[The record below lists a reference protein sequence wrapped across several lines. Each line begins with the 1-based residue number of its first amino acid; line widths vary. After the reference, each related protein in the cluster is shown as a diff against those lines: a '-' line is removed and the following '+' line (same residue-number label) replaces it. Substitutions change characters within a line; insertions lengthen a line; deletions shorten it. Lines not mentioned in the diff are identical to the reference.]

1 MPRILRTPRRA
12 VELLVAALAGGA
24 VVLGGAAALGK
35 LDSSTTVIRD
45 QGSAPSTEPASFSQ
59 THHLSIDDVYREAA
73 PGVVHIAATTKV
85 PLPADPFFGTPGG
98 TETQRAIGSGFVIDK
113 SGHIVTNDHVVAGA
127 GTVQVSFSD
136 NESMRAKVVGTDPA
150 TDVAVL
156 QVSAPGRALKP
167 LVLGD
172 SDAVHV
178 GDELIAIGNPLG
190 YDRSVTSGIVSALGR
205 EIQAP
210 NAATIDHVI
219 QTDAALNH
227 GNSGGPLLNAD
238 GQVIGV
244 NAQIAPSASDA
255 NIGIGFAIPINTV
268 KQVAAELIK
277 QGKVVHP
284 FIGIRVQALTSQI
297 AGIFH
302 LPVQHGLLIA
312 KVYAGSG
319 AAQAGL
325 RAGKT
330 LVTVNGE
337 SWPAG
342 GDVIVRAD
350 GHPVATIEQLLDVI
364 NAKKP
369 GQSVRL
375 DLYRDS
381 KPLKVDVKLG
391 RLPSGPP

>member
-1 MPRILRTPRRA
+1 MRRTLRNPRRA
-12 VELLVAALAGGA
+12 VELFVAALAGGA

-35 LDSSTTVIRD
+35 LNSSTTVVRD
-45 QGSAPSTEPASFSQ
+45 QASTGAEPAAFSQ
-59 THHLSIDDVYREAA
+59 SHQLSINDVYREAA
-73 PGVVHIAATTKV
+73 PGVVHIVALTKV

-98 TETQRAIGSGFVIDK
+98 TETQKAIGSGFVIDK

-127 GTVQVSFSD
+127 AKVQVSFSD
-136 NESMRAKVVGTDPA
+136 NESMNAKVVGTDPA

-156 QVSAPGRALKP
+156 QVSAPARALKP
-167 LVLGD
+167 LPLGD
-172 SDAVHV
+172 SDAVRV
-178 GDELIAIGNPLG
+178 GDAVIAIGNPLG

-244 NAQIAPSASDA
+244 NAQIAPSPSDA

-268 KQVAAELIK
+268 KQVAAQLIK

-284 FIGIRVQALTSQI
+284 FIGIQVKALTPKI

-312 KVYAGSG
+312 KVYAGTG
-319 AAQAGL
+319 AARAGL
-325 RAGKT
+325 KAGKT
-330 LVTVNGE
+330 LVTVDGD

-350 GHPVATIEQLLDVI
+350 GHPVATVERLLELISD
-364 NAKKP
+364 KKP
-369 GQSVRL
+369 GDSVRL
-375 DLYRDS
+375 DIYRGTNHVT
-381 KPLKVDVKLG
+381 VDVKLG
-391 RLPSGPP
+391 RLPSSPP

>member
-1 MPRILRTPRRA
+1 VAGSLRSRRL
-12 VELLVAALAGGA
+12 VEPVVAALAGGV

-35 LDSSTTVIRD
+35 LDSSTTIVRD
-45 QGSAPSTEPASFSQ
+45 QGSSSAPEPAAFTQ
-59 THHLSIDDVYREAA
+59 AHRMSINDVYRQAA

-113 SGHIVTNDHVVAGA
+113 SGRILTNDHVVAGA
-127 GTVQVSFSD
+127 STVQVSFSN
-136 NESMRAKVVGTDPA
+136 NESMGARVVGTDPA

-156 QVSAPGRALKP
+156 QVNAAARALKP
-167 LVLGD
+167 LALGD
-172 SDAVHV
+172 SDTVRV
-178 GDELIAIGNPLG
+178 GDEVIAIGNPLG

-227 GNSGGPLLNAD
+227 GNSGGPLLNAS

-244 NAQIAPSASDA
+244 TAQIAPSASDA

-268 KQVAAELIK
+268 KYVAAQLIK

-284 FIGIRVQALTSQI
+284 FIGIRVQALTPEI

-319 AAQAGL
+319 AQRAGL
-325 RAGKT
+325 QAGKT

-350 GHPVATIEQLLDVI
+350 GHAVGTIERLLDVI
-364 NAKKP
+364 NQRKP
-369 GQSVRL
+369 GDSVRL
-375 DLYRDS
+375 DIYRGTKHMS
-381 KPLKVDVKLG
+381 VDVRLG
-391 RLPSGPP
+391 RLPSTPP

>member
-1 MPRILRTPRRA
+1 MAGLLRTPRRA
-12 VELLVAALAGGA
+12 VELLAAALAGGA

-35 LDSSTTVIRD
+35 LDSSTTIVRD
-45 QGSAPSTEPASFSQ
+45 QTSVAGAEPAAFNQ
-59 THHLSIDDVYREAA
+59 RHALSINDVYREDA

-98 TETQRAIGSGFVIDK
+98 TETQRAIGSGFLIDK
-113 SGHIVTNDHVVAGA
+113 NGHIVTNDHVVAGA
-127 GTVQVSFSD
+127 STVQVSFSD
-136 NESMRAKVVGTDPA
+136 NESMRARIVGTDPA

-156 QVSAPGRALKP
+156 QVNAPARALKP
-167 LVLGD
+167 LPLGN
-172 SDAVHV
+172 SDAVRV
-178 GDELIAIGNPLG
+178 GDAVIAIGNPLG

-244 NAQIAPSASDA
+244 NAQIAASASNA

-268 KQVAAELIK
+268 KQVAADLIK

-284 FIGIRVQALTSQI
+284 FIGIQVKALTPQI

-312 KVYAGSG
+312 KVYAGTG
-319 AAQAGL
+319 AAKAGL
-325 RAGKT
+325 QAGKT
-330 LVTVNGE
+330 LVTVDGD

-350 GHPVATIEQLLDVI
+350 GHPVATIERLLEI
-364 NAKKP
+364 IGEKKP
-369 GQSVRL
+369 GDSVHF
-375 DLYRDS
+375 DVYRGT
-381 KPLKVDVKLG
+381 KHLTIDVKLG
-391 RLPSGPP
+391 RLPSTPP

>member
-12 VELLVAALAGGA
+12 VELLLAALAGGP

-227 GNSGGPLLNAD
+227 GNSGGPLLNAS

-244 NAQIAPSASDA
+244 NAQIAPSSSDA

-268 KQVAAELIK
+268 KQVAAQLIK
-277 QGKVVHP
+277 SGKVEHA
-284 FIGIRVQALTSQI
+284 FLGIEAKPIDAQI
-297 AGIFH
+297 AGILH
-302 LPVQHGLLIA
+302 LPVRHGLMVA
-312 KVYAGSG
+312 HVVGSTG
-319 AAQAGL
+319 AAKAGL
-325 RAGKT
+325 QAGKT
-330 LVTVNGE
+330 PVIVAGE

-342 GDVIVRAD
+342 GDIIVRAD
-350 GHPVATIEQLLDVI
+350 GQPVATIEKLRDI
-364 NAKKP
+364 IGRKKP
-369 GQSVRL
+369 GDSVTLDVYRGTKRL
-375 DLYRDS
+375 T
-381 KPLKVDVKLG
+381 VHVKLG
-391 RLPSGPP
+391 RQPNSVP